1 MAPVEIQSM
10 VETLNAWCKQCDDV
24 LADIDEQMEK
34 VNREALRKKKDSEE
48 YEKFVAA
55 RKEELKNQDKAVG
68 GKGKRVI
75 SESAEDFRGNVE
87 EDDGMD
93 LDDSSFGEVGST
105 AWTSNAGRRRLKG
118 RLGGLMG
125 DRKRR

>member
-1 MAPVEIQSM
+1 M
-10 VETLNAWCKQCDDV
+10 NAWCKQCDDV

-93 LDDSSFGEVGST
+93 LDDSSFGEVGSA

>member
-1 MAPVEIQSM
+1 M

-24 LADIDEQMEK
+24 LADIDEQMEA
-34 VNREALRKKKDSEE
+34 VHQEALQKKKDSEE
-48 YEKFVAA
+48 YEKLVAA
-55 RKEELKNQDKAVG
+55 KKEEIKNQDKAAG

-75 SESAEDFRGNVE
+75 SESAEDGRGNYVE

-93 LDDSSFGEVGST
+93 LDDLSFEVGSA
-105 AWTSNAGRRRLKG
+105 AWTSNAGRRRIKG
-118 RLGGLMG
+118 RFGGLMG